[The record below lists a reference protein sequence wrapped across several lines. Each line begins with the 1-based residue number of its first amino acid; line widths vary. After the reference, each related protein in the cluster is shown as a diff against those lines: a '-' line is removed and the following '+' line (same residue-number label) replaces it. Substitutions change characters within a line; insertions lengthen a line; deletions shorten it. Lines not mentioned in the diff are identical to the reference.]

1 VEDAE
6 AFLRKEIRE
15 LDKEVAVLIGSRN
28 SIGAAIIRRVGIGRA
43 ILLADDNERRLE
55 ASAVELAVEGF
66 HVITQVT
73 NVSDRDTVAS
83 LAKTA
88 SALGPVTRVIHTA
101 DLSPILTSREAILQG
116 DLLGT
121 TVILEEFGQ
130 IIGPGGTGVVVC
142 SPGGRIGEGHPCDM
156 QPLWSFTPTSAGAE
170 LPSVARS
177 GGGLG
182 LACKLYGQSR
192 RVTSLRLQAAA
203 VTWAECGATI
213 NLLSPGHLP
222 APPFAG
228 AVTHFSQTRS
238 GPGRVF
244 YVLNGRVEGE
254 GPQFR
259 ILREEVSN
267 RIFQSSVR
275 RDQSS
280 IALNRVAAGF

>member
-1 VEDAE
+1 M
-6 AFLRKEIRE
+6 
-15 LDKEVAVLIGSRN
+15 DKEVAVLIGSRN
-28 SIGAAIIRRVGIGRA
+28 NIGAAIIRRVGIGRT
-43 ILLADDNERRLE
+43 ILLADDNERRLK

-73 NVSDRDTVAS
+73 SVSDHGTVAS

-88 SALGPVTRVIHTA
+88 AALGPVTRVVHTT
-101 DLSPILTSREAILQG
+101 DLSSILTSREAILHG

-130 IIGPGGTGVVVC
+130 VIAPGGAGVVVC

-156 QPLWSFTPTSAGAE
+156 QRLWSFTPTSEVPE

-177 GGGLG
+177 GGGSG
-182 LACKLYGQSR
+182 DACKLHRQSR
-192 RVTSLRLQAAA
+192 RTTALRVQAAA
-203 VTWAECGATI
+203 VNWAERDAII
-213 NLLSPGHLP
+213 NLLSPSDLP
-222 APPFAG
+222 TSPFAG
-228 AVTHFSQTRS
+228 AVTHC
-238 GPGRVF
+238 GPTGSPGAGPVF
-244 YVLNGRVEGE
+244 YVLDGSVEGK

-259 ILREEVSN
+259 ILRDEVSD

-275 RDQSS
+275 RDQSL